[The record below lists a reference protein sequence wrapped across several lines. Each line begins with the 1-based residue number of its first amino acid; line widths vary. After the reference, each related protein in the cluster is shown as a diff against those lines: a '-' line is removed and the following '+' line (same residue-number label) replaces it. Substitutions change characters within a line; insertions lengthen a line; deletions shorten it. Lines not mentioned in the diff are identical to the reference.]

1 MRPLS
6 QKTHSA
12 SSKFITIQ
20 RGQKGQVYKE
30 EKQKKKE
37 KNKQKKQTKTTNSD
51 NFSIET
57 SLAAAWQLADCV
69 PACVLQHYYPSL

>member
-1 MRPLS
+1 MGTSFVVVMRPLS

-37 KNKQKKQTKTTNSD
+37 KNKQKKKNK
-51 NFSIET
+51 N
-57 SLAAAWQLADCV
+57 
-69 PACVLQHYYPSL
+69 Y